1 MAFSIAAKQRWVG
14 GAVKAEAAL
23 AGAEGQP
30 LRPLRP
36 TATIA
41 SEICAGLNLPAGGE
55 ARASLTFTT
64 REGPRLNS
72 GPKFRPRLYQ
82 SR

>member
-36 TATIA
+36 TVRLGATA
-41 SEICAGLNLPAGGE
+41 LVV
-55 ARASLTFTT
+55 
-64 REGPRLNS
+64 
-72 GPKFRPRLYQ
+72 
-82 SR
+82 